1 MEWVGLIR
9 KRSAEGGKDTRCKA
23 KESAMVRT
31 IGIAFVGCLVSC
43 ICGAQQMSTV
53 CKFTRGPASGTT
65 HNYAPFGP
73 APVGTGCNDG
83 KGSTGYVIPPPPDK
97 QHALSDSAGNPNP
110 ADPQGGSM
118 VSTICSFDHGPAAGT
133 TQHSAPFSSEP
144 EGTPCNDGRGS
155 TGTMIARLEDPPA
168 RAAAPVTR
176 VSVSQQMGTVCSFNR
191 GPASGT
197 THDYAS
203 LTPVPLGTPCNDGL
217 GSTGTIIA
225 RAQDP
230 PPPAAAPA
238 TNASSGQQTSNIG
251 QQTSSSSQQT
261 SSIGQQTSTV
271 CSFNHGPAA
280 GTTHDYA
287 PLDPLPVGATCNDGN
302 GSTGTIIPKADNP
315 ATGAAAP
322 ASNASVG
329 QPMTTVCSFNQ
340 GPAAGT
346 SHDYAP
352 LDPLPVGAACN
363 DGKGSTG
370 TMIAKPQAPATGPES
385 AAADSHETSTLC
397 KFTSGPAA
405 GTMHDYAPL
414 DPLPVG
420 TACNNGAGSTGVIIA
435 PSTNTPPPANTPSYG
450 GSGPATTSSASTSP
464 ASASAPPSYAGMG
477 TPQMS
482 TVCKFTSGPAAG
494 TLHDYAPLDPIAVG
508 STCNDG
514 KGSTGTVIPRS
525 QSRP

>member
-1 MEWVGLIR
+1 
-9 KRSAEGGKDTRCKA
+9 
-23 KESAMVRT
+23 
-31 IGIAFVGCLVSC
+31 
-43 ICGAQQMSTV
+43 
-53 CKFTRGPASGTT
+53 
-65 HNYAPFGP
+65 
-73 APVGTGCNDG
+73 
-83 KGSTGYVIPPPPDK
+83 
-97 QHALSDSAGNPNP
+97 
-110 ADPQGGSM
+110 
-118 VSTICSFDHGPAAGT
+118 
-133 TQHSAPFSSEP
+133 
-144 EGTPCNDGRGS
+144 
-155 TGTMIARLEDPPA
+155 MIARLDDPPA
-168 RAAAPVTR
+168 RGAAPITR
-176 VSVSQQMGTVCSFNR
+176 VNVSQQMGTVCSFNH
-191 GPASGT
+191 GPAAGT
-197 THDYAS
+197 SHDYAS
-203 LTPVPLGTPCNDGL
+203 LTPVPVGTPCNDGI

-225 RAQDP
+225 RPQDP

-238 TNASSGQQTSNIG
+238 TNASI
-251 QQTSSSSQQT
+251 SQQT
-261 SSIGQQTSTV
+261 STI
-271 CSFNHGPAA
+271 CSFNHGPAS

-287 PLDPLPVGATCNDGN
+287 PLDPLPVGSTCNDGN
-302 GSTGTIIPKADNP
+302 GSTGTIIPKPDNP

-322 ASNASVG
+322 ATNASVS
-329 QPMTTVCSFNQ
+329 QQMTTVCSFNQ

-346 SHDYAP
+346 THDYAP

-370 TMIAKPQAPATGPES
+370 TMIAKPQTPASAPES
-385 AAADSHETSTLC
+385 PAADSHETSTLC
-397 KFTSGPAA
+397 KFTSGPAS

-435 PSTNTPPPANTPSYG
+435 PSTNAPPPANTPSYG
-450 GSGPATTSSASTSP
+450 GPGPALTNPASTSPAPASPAPATP